1 MEPIFSPEAAAPRG
15 PYVQAIKHDSTV
27 YVSGILGIT
36 PQGQPVTGSPEDE
49 FAQILSNLGAILA
62 AAGCGPESLLKV
74 TLYLADIEFIP
85 VVNALYAEFMGEHR
99 CARSMV
105 PIQSLPAG
113 FRMELD
119 AVAVCDN

>member
-1 MEPIFSPEAAAPRG
+1 MEPIFTPEAGAPRG
-15 PYVQAIKHDSTV
+15 PYVQAIKHDNTV

-36 PQGQPVTGSPEDE
+36 PHGQPVLGSAQEE
-49 FAQILSNLGAILA
+49 FGQILSNLGAILA
-62 AAGCGPESLLKV
+62 AAGCGTESLLKV
-74 TLYLADIEFIP
+74 TLYLADIELIT
-85 VVNALYAEFMGEHR
+85 VVNTLYAEFMGEHR

-113 FRMELD
+113 FRIELD

>member
-1 MEPIFSPEAAAPRG
+1 MEPIFTPEASAPRG
-15 PYVQAIKHDSTV
+15 HYHQAVKHDGTV
-27 YVSGILGIT
+27 YVSGILGVT

-62 AAGCGPESLLKV
+62 AAGSGPERLLKV
-74 TLYLADIEFIP
+74 TLYLADTEQIP
-85 VVNALYAEFMGEHR
+85 VVNTLYAEFMGEHR

-105 PIQSLPAG
+105 PILSLPSG

-119 AVAVCDN
+119 AIASCDK